1 MKPSVPAAPAFGDP
15 VEVAR
20 PSAETL
26 ALLARRRSASAP
38 ALAAPGPTAEEL
50 HELIRLAARVPDHGK
65 LCPWRFVILE
75 GEAKAALVREYER
88 LAPTQPNPD
97 KAMAALA
104 KLRNPPTSVAVISK
118 VIECNIPEWE
128 QVLSSAAV
136 CQTFLIAADA
146 MGYGANWITD
156 WYSYDERAT
165 RALGLEPGER
175 VAGFIHLGTLPEP
188 PLERVRPD
196 LDKLITTWRAPLP
209 EL

>member
-1 MKPSVPAAPAFGDP
+1 MKPSVPASPAFGEP
-15 VEVAR
+15 VDVAR
-20 PSAETL
+20 PSPETL

-38 ALAAPGPTAEEL
+38 ALVAPGPSPEEL

-104 KLRNPPTSVAVISK
+104 KLRNPPTTVAVISRT
-118 VIECNIPEWE
+118 VECNIPEWE

-156 WYSYDERAT
+156 WYAYDGEA
-165 RALGLEPGER
+165 RALLGVSAHEQ
-175 VAGFIHLGTLPEP
+175 VAGYVHLGMASET

-196 LDKLITTWRAPLP
+196 MAAIVSRWS
-209 EL
+209 

>member
-38 ALAAPGPTAEEL
+38 ALMAPGPTPEEL
-50 HELIRLAARVPDHGK
+50 HELIRLAARAPDHGK
-65 LCPWRFVILE
+65 LFPWRFVILE
-75 GEAKAALVREYER
+75 GEAKAALVRELER
-88 LAPTQPNPD
+88 LTPGQPNPD
-97 KAMAALA
+97 KALATLA
-104 KLRNPPTSVAVISK
+104 KLRNPPLTVAVVSK

-128 QVLSSAAV
+128 QILSSAAV
-136 CQTFLIAADA
+136 CQNLLIAADA

-156 WYSYDERAT
+156 WYAYEERAT
-165 RALGLEPGER
+165 RVLGLEPGER

-196 LDKLITTWRAPLP
+196 LDKLVTRWTPPSGL
-209 EL
+209 

>member
-38 ALAAPGPTAEEL
+38 ALMAPGPTPEEL
-50 HELIRLAARVPDHGK
+50 RELIRLAARAPDHGK
-65 LCPWRFVILE
+65 LFPWRFIVLE
-75 GEAKAALVREYER
+75 GEAKAALVRELER
-88 LAPTQPNPD
+88 LTPGQPNPD
-97 KAMAALA
+97 KALATLA
-104 KLRNPPTSVAVISK
+104 KLRNPPLTVLVVSRVT
-118 VIECNIPEWE
+118 ECNIPEWE
-128 QVLSSAAV
+128 QILSSAAV

-156 WYSYDERAT
+156 WYAYDDGAT
-165 RALGLEPGER
+165 RLLGLEAGER

-196 LDKLITTWRAPLP
+196 LDKLVTTWTPSER
-209 EL
+209 